1 MSTIGDTDGTKAAL
15 RAAPIEAERECQ
27 QSRADDYVA
36 RIIRDTRI
44 VRAHCGGES
53 RKEISVV
60 GLPLPVPSRYARNVS
75 ARIVHRQRGS
85 ARRHQRGRRLRL
97 R

>member
-44 VRAHCGGES
+44 VRAHCGGMS
-53 RKEISVV
+53 QKEISVV
-60 GLPLPVPSRYARNVS
+60 GPHSSRAVSTYAECVGAYRSPTTRLGAKTS
-75 ARIVHRQRGS
+75 AR
-85 ARRHQRGRRLRL
+85 
-97 R
+97 